1 MNYNEVYCICI
12 VDINKN
18 SNTPRGVIGTYFS
31 RTRIVSEEEVIFS
44 EKKTDAVIY
53 FGPGAVDEAKAD
65 CRFIKEF
72 CSDLVCG
79 IVRYDEM
86 QHKSSTFIKN
96 CIYLS

>member
-12 VDINKN
+12 VDIINN

-86 QHKSSTFIKN
+86 QQKSSTFIKN